1 MVRNL
6 IDPTKQQKSEQLV
19 GEAQYESNGGDQTDQ
34 PVVVVV
40 SDEEK
45 NSKEPETTRRVT
57 RSSVAAVLSASKLG
71 KQVQVQARLSTTKET
86 PKSSLGMQRR
96 SSSITIGKLRDYR
109 ESTTESQTLDSRTT
123 TNTTPSL
130 SGDDNDNPVKRGPG
144 RPPKNASTTPSFS
157 GDDHEDNDGTNP
169 VIKRGRGRPRK
180 DTYT

>member
-1 MVRNL
+1 M
-6 IDPTKQQKSEQLV
+6 
-19 GEAQYESNGGDQTDQ
+19 
-34 PVVVVV
+34 
-40 SDEEK
+40 
-45 NSKEPETTRRVT
+45 
-57 RSSVAAVLSASKLG
+57 AAVISASKLG
-71 KQVQVQARLSTTKET
+71 KQVQAQHSTTKET

-96 SSSITIGKLRDYR
+96 SSSITMGKLRDYR

-169 VIKRGRGRPRK
+169 VKRGRGRPRK